1 MSNEEAKVESAP
13 KAMPDLS
20 DLEAKRVALD
30 QRIKE
35 AMERKAQEAAEAK
48 EKAAQ
53 EVAKQEAAEVAS
65 KEASAVEGKNE
76 MESAYTE
83 SQQAAQDK
91 EKLTEEVGRVQ
102 KELEAF
108 EGSKKFAEE
117 NGIPVED
124 DDTFMQALQGRKD
137 QLTGLDQKRAELDAK
152 MQGLVSNEAVM
163 DKSEEEAQQE
173 DIDRTKQSSEIMD
186 ALQAEANI
194 ENSKR
199 DAYVDALKKLIEI
212 NKERKISYF
221 DVQGETHDALVD
233 SGNKEIKKMWKNSED
248 AFDEMV
254 SDNIKRVLS
263 FLEKRG
269 IRVPKK

>member
-163 DKSEEEAQQE
+163 DKIEEEAQQE

-186 ALQAEANI
+186 ALQAEASI

-199 DAYVDALKKLIEI
+199 DAYVEALKKLIEI
-212 NKERKISYF
+212 NKGRKISYF

-233 SGNKEIKKMWKNSED
+233 SGNKEIKKKVEE
-248 AFDEMV
+248 F
-254 SDNIKRVLS
+254 RRC
-263 FLEKRG
+263 F
-269 IRVPKK
+269 

>member
-1 MSNEEAKVESAP
+1 MSNEEKVEAKPSAP
-13 KAMPDLS
+13 VGLDE
-20 DLEAKRVALD
+20 LEAKRAALD
-30 QRIKE
+30 QKIKE
-35 AMERKAQEAAEAK
+35 AMERKAK
-48 EKAAQ
+48 EKAEA
-53 EVAKQEAAEVAS
+53 EGLAAKQASEQATAEAAG
-65 KEASAVEGKNE
+65 KEASAIEGVKE
-76 MESAYTE
+76 MDSAYTE

-91 EKLTEEVGRVQ
+91 EKLTEEVSKAQ
-102 KELEAF
+102 TELGAF
-108 EGSKKFAEE
+108 QESKKQAEE
-117 NGIPVED
+117 LGIPVED
-124 DDTFMQALQGRKD
+124 DAVFMQAFQGRKD
-137 QLTGLDQKRAELDAK
+137 QLTSLDQKRVELDAK
-152 MQGLVSNEAVM
+152 IQSLAGNEAVM
-163 DKSEEEAQQE
+163 DKIEEEAQQE